1 MNLLKQDLSKP
12 VTHAD
17 DPYQGQPL
25 EKSADFS
32 SSIAKG
38 MTDSTFALSS
48 GRNRRSNPSQIWS
61 KPVCIALLT
70 FVMSSLVFMTLN
82 ANGNWDFVL
91 TFRGQ
96 KLVALMIV
104 GFCIGVSTLLF
115 QSLTHNPIL
124 TPALLGFDSLYI
136 LIQSL
141 LVFSLGAVNIFTN
154 QPLLKFGIEVVLMV
168 GASLLLFRLLFT
180 RNDHS
185 LSRLILV
192 GIIFGVLFRSLSSLV
207 ARLINPEDFVVI
219 QAASFAQFNTLNT
232 DLLGLSLAICLVSA
246 VFIWR
251 WRFQL
256 DVLMLGRSDAI
267 GLGIN
272 YQKLTLNLLV
282 VIAILV
288 ATATAFVGPIV
299 FLGLLV
305 CALTNRISQS
315 MYHSERIILVSLVAM
330 TTLVL
335 GQAVFEQVLGMA
347 GVLSV
352 VIEFLGGMVFIAL
365 ILKQYRKKVI

>member
-1 MNLLKQDLSKP
+1 MNSFKQAFSQPLDSVNEAHSDATGSGFKASKP
-12 VTHAD
+12 T
-17 DPYQGQPL
+17 
-25 EKSADFS
+25 
-32 SSIAKG
+32 I
-38 MTDSTFALSS
+38 
-48 GRNRRSNPSQIWS
+48 NPSLVGS
-61 KPVCIALLT
+61 KPVCLTLLILLI
-70 FVMSSLVFMTLN
+70 SSGLFMTLH
-82 ANGNWDFVL
+82 AHGNWDFIL
-91 TFRGQ
+91 PFRGQ

-124 TPALLGFDSLYI
+124 TPALLGFDSLYV

-141 LVFSLGAVNIFTN
+141 LVFFLGAVNIFTH
-154 QPLLKFGIEVVLMV
+154 QPLLKFGVEVALMV
-168 GASLLLFRLLFT
+168 GGSLLLFRLLFT
-180 RNDHS
+180 RTDHS
-185 LSRLILV
+185 LSKLILV

-207 ARLINPEDFVVI
+207 ARLISPEDFVVV
-219 QAASFAQFNTLNT
+219 QAASFAQFNTIST
-232 DLLGLSLAICLVSA
+232 EMMWLSLAICVMSA
-246 VFIWR
+246 FMIWR
-251 WRFQL
+251 WRFEV

-267 GLGIN
+267 NLGID
-272 YQKLTLNLLV
+272 YQKLTLKLLI

-305 CALTNRISQS
+305 CALTNRISHS
-315 MYHSERIILVSLVAM
+315 MYHSERIVLVSLVSM

-335 GQAVFEQVLGMA
+335 GQTLFEQVLGMA

-365 ILKQYRKKVI
+365 ILKQYRKKTA